1 MNWVE
6 VSLNVSGELA
16 EAVADVFARF
26 APNGVATEQGVKYV
40 DDTDQGTAAGPIT
53 VCAYLPVDEDLEV
66 RRREIEEA
74 VQHLRMIQSIPAL
87 QFKPIADQNW
97 MEAWKA
103 HYRPI
108 PIGRRLIVVPAWM
121 DQVQTDRVAM
131 RIDPGMAFGTG
142 THPSTQLCLEFLEG
156 LIEPEAPGEDDHGS
170 VAGFRVIDVGCGSG
184 ILAISALKL
193 GAAAALGVDIDGE
206 AIDNARRNARI
217 NGVGREL
224 ELAKGSVEDILAG
237 KFVLRQADVVMVN
250 ILAPVIIGLFE
261 AGLADLAVARG
272 SIVLSGILETQAA
285 AVIAAAEARGLHLR
299 EKRQIAD
306 WVGLLMGK

>member
-1 MNWVE
+1 MNWME

-40 DDTDQGTAAGPIT
+40 DDTDQGTADGPIT
-53 VCAYLPVDEDLEV
+53 VCAYLPVDQDLEV
-66 RRREIEEA
+66 RRLQIEEA

-108 PIGRRLIVVPAWM
+108 PIGQRLIVVPAWM

-142 THPSTQLCLEFLEG
+142 THPSTQLCLKFLES
-156 LIEPEAPGEDDHGS
+156 LVEPTMHGKGDEGG
-170 VAGFRVIDVGCGSG
+170 VAGPTVIDVGCGSG

-193 GAAAALGVDIDGE
+193 GAARALGVDIDGE
-206 AIDNARRNARI
+206 AIENARRNARI
-217 NGVGREL
+217 NGIGREL
-224 ELAKGSVEDILAG
+224 ELAEGSVEDILAG
-237 KFVLRQADVVMVN
+237 KFELRSADVVLVN
-250 ILAPVIIGLFE
+250 ILAPVIIGLFDG
-261 AGLADLAVARG
+261 GLADVVVGGG
-272 SIVLSGILETQAA
+272 SMVLSGILETQSESVISAA
-285 AVIAAAEARGLHLR
+285 QAKGLHLR

-306 WVGLLMGK
+306 WVALLMGK